1 MELREYQTTG
11 IEKLR
16 QTLRA
21 GKKRPVMVM
30 STGGGKS
37 IVFGQIIA
45 NVLENGKSIL
55 WLVHRRNLVYQMRDV
70 LEEHFYVTPGLI
82 LSGEKTDLKNPI
94 QIGTIQ
100 TYARRINLKQ
110 LWQNDFYVK
119 ADVVLIDEAHRSLS
133 PSYKKI
139 IDLYHSKIIIG
150 CTATPVGAGGKG
162 MGEVYDSIVEIADV
176 PELTENGFLAPARYY
191 APTTPDLSDV
201 KTVMGDYVVKDLE
214 KTVNKTK
221 LNGSV
226 VENWLKNGEGRK
238 TIVFNVNV
246 KHSIA
251 VCAEFVRNGVAAEH
265 LDARSTDEE
274 RQAVFDRVESGDTTV
289 ICNVALYQEGLDI
302 PEISCIVMNRP
313 TKSLGLWR
321 QCGGRGLRI
330 SKEHIDCLIFDHGG
344 VIDENGLLDEKIYW
358 SLDGKKI
365 ADKKP
370 RKAKEKG
377 KSTCTACGLIFES
390 LNKCPDCGSPV
401 KSFGKKIDSTDDE
414 LKELNKTKK
423 ATIADKR
430 RYLGMLRSWVSEK
443 GYSHKMINAK
453 YRSRF
458 GCWPHS
464 RVKDVSH
471 IDPDQAFLNLM
482 KSDMIRYAKRRKAA

>member
-11 IEKLR
+11 IESLR
-16 QTLRA
+16 ETLRL
-21 GKKRPVMVM
+21 GKKRPVMVL

-37 IVFGQIIA
+37 IIFGQIIS
-45 NVLENGKSIL
+45 NVLENGKSVL
-55 WLVHRRNLVYQMRDV
+55 WLVHRRNLVFQMRDV
-70 LEEHFYVTPGLI
+70 LEEHFHITPGLI
-82 LSGEKTDLKNPI
+82 ISGEKSELENPV

-100 TYARRINLKQ
+100 TYARRLNLKK
-110 LWQNDFYVK
+110 LWFNEFYVRP
-119 ADVVLIDEAHRSLS
+119 DIVLIDEAHRSLS
-133 PSYKKI
+133 PSYRKI
-139 IDLYHSKIIIG
+139 IDLYDSQMVIG

-176 PELTENGFLAPARYY
+176 PELTEQGYLSPARYY
-191 APTTPDLSDV
+191 APSTPDLSGV
-201 KTVMGDYVVKDLE
+201 KTAMGDYVVKDLE
-214 KTVNKTK
+214 KAVNKTK

-238 TIVFNVNV
+238 TIVFNINV

-251 VCAEFVRNGVAAEH
+251 VCAEFNRHGVAAEH

-274 RQAVFDRVESGDTTV
+274 RDAVFGRVDSGDTMV
-289 ICNVALYQEGLDI
+289 VCNVGLYQEGLDV
-302 PEISCIVMNRP
+302 PDVSCVVMNRP

-330 SKEHIDCLIFDHGG
+330 SKEHPDCLVFDHGG
-344 VIDENGLLDEKIYW
+344 VIDENGFLDEKIHW
-358 SLDGKKI
+358 SLDGKKV
-365 ADKKP
+365 ADRKP

-390 LNKCPDCGSPV
+390 RDTCPDCGSPV

-414 LKELNKTKK
+414 LKELNKNKR

-430 RYLGMLRSWVSEK
+430 RYLGMMKFWVHSK
-443 GYSHKMINAK
+443 GYNYKMINAK

-464 RVKDVSH
+464 SVKDVSS
-471 IDPDQAFLNLM
+471 IEPDVAFLNLM
-482 KSDMIRYAKRRKAA
+482 KSDMIRYAKRRQAA